1 MSKRKARVGRLAVA
15 LCSMAGGLL
24 LMEGLV
30 RLIAPA
36 YDPSGRVAFTFRPDG
51 TALGPPNVTRRM
63 MKNTGD
69 YDVEVT
75 FNELGLRDARSLK
88 ASTPDSI
95 VVVGDSFA
103 FGWGVEERQ
112 RFSNLLQERLSRPV
126 FNVSAGSA
134 DLDGYDHLVHY
145 AEENGAT
152 IGTLIVSVCM
162 ENDLRRYEDPEVDPT
177 TAAPLSGVKAYL
189 TEHSA
194 AYLLATTAIH
204 RTPWLEHG
212 AAWLGLLVPNLEG
225 IDESDIS
232 DTAVTSSAQRLRRL
246 IAGRRA
252 IVLIVPSRALWVG
265 AEEGRGRVAHAH
277 DLFVRLLG
285 EAALPVVDVRETF
298 ERQEH
303 PLAFHFAN
311 DGHWN
316 PAGHRIAADALAEY
330 IQRHR

>member
-1 MSKRKARVGRLAVA
+1 MLRRKRRVLRLTLM
-15 LCSMAGGLL
+15 LCSAAGGLL
-24 LMEGLV
+24 LVEGLV
-30 RLIAPA
+30 RLVAPA
-36 YDPSGRVAFTFRPDG
+36 YDPSGRVTFRYRPDG
-51 TALGPPNVTRRM
+51 TALGPPNVTRRLK
-63 MKNTGD
+63 KNTGD

-75 FNELGLRDARSLK
+75 FNDLGLRDARSLK

-95 VVVGDSFA
+95 FVVGDSFA
-103 FGWGVEERQ
+103 FGWGVEERL
-112 RFSNLLQERLSRPV
+112 RFSNLLQERLTRPM

-134 DLDGYDHLVHY
+134 DLDGYDHLVRY

-162 ENDLRRYEDPEVDPT
+162 ENDLRLYEDSEAHPT
-177 TAAPLSGVKAYL
+177 TPEPLSGTKAYL

-204 RTPWLEHG
+204 RTPRVEHG

-225 IDESDIS
+225 IAESDLS
-232 DTAVTSSAQRLRRL
+232 DAAVTSSARRLRRL
-246 IAGRRA
+246 IGKRRA

-265 AEEGRGRVAHAH
+265 TEDRRGRVAHAH
-277 DLFVRLLG
+277 DSFVQLLR
-285 EAALPVVDVRETF
+285 EADLAVVDVRERF
-298 ERQEH
+298 ERQGR

-330 IQRHR
+330 MRRD